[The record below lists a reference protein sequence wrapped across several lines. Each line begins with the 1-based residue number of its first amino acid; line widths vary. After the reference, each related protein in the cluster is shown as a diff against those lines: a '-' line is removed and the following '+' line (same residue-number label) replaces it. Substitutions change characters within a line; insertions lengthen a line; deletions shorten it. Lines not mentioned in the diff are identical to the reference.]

1 MYIIQSTFIDQKVIN
16 AYHLIM
22 LNINLHNIIEV
33 MKKLQK
39 YRLNKEGHELFSG
52 NFIGKGDYV

>member
-1 MYIIQSTFIDQKVIN
+1 MKKYRLKTVFFSLRMRFLYLHNIKFIDQKVIN
-16 AYHLIM
+16 TYHLIM

-39 YRLNKEGHELFSG
+39 ISLK
-52 NFIGKGDYV
+52 

>member
-16 AYHLIM
+16 TYHLIM

-39 YRLNKEGHELFSG
+39 ISLKSRRDMNYSVV
-52 NFIGKGDYV
+52 IS

>member
-22 LNINLHNIIEV
+22 LNINLHNILEV

-39 YRLNKEGHELFSG
+39 ISLK
-52 NFIGKGDYV
+52 